1 MSAMKPE
8 VLVGHEQ
15 EVDRRRA
22 VARCQTWL
30 SAVSY
35 LWQVSM
41 RPDAGSTRLFPFLQS
56 WLPLSG
62 SATPDPRIG
71 APGFDWRRVL

>member
-8 VLVGHEQ
+8 VLVGHEREADQ
-15 EVDRRRA
+15 RHA
-22 VARCQTWL
+22 VGRCQTWL

-35 LWQVSM
+35 LWRVSM
-41 RPDAGSTRLFPFLQS
+41 RPDARSTRLFPFLQS

-62 SATPDPRIG
+62 SATPDPGLG
-71 APGFDWRRVL
+71 ATGFNRGWVL